1 MSRHK
6 CLILGASGLVGQR
19 LQQRLANHPMFE
31 ICAVAGSKRT
41 AGNELAALEH
51 HIQGAAA
58 SKILK
63 ESFVYEE
70 DGSPVLKVATD
81 W

>member
-31 ICAVAGSKRT
+31 IGAVAGSNATSGSRVGLYSM
-41 AGNELAALEH
+41 A
-51 HIQGAAA
+51 IRRGAAKFTK
-58 SKILK
+58 SLTILNANSTK
-63 ESFVYEE
+63 LE
-70 DGSPVLKVATD
+70 
-81 W
+81 